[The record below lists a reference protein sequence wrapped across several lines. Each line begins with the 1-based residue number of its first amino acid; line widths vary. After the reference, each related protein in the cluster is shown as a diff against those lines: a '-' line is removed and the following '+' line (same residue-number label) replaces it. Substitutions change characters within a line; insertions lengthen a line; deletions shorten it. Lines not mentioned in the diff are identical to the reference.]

1 MENQVPKNHM
11 LTRLQSIMALLASA
25 GIMCVGHGLLNTVI
39 GLRANLENYS
49 EFTIGLMTS
58 SYFLGFIGGTYLCGK
73 LIPKV
78 GHIRCFSVFASLAS
92 AITLLL
98 VLNVNPTT
106 WVLSRLVYGACVAA
120 LYMIMES
127 WLNLIAKNEERGQI
141 LSFYMITIYIG
152 LAVSQ
157 GFISLAS
164 PSSYMLFAVAS
175 ILLSF
180 SLVPVAASRM
190 PQPKAMDNENFSLK
204 QLIQTSNLA
213 TAGVF
218 ATGLINGS
226 FWGLAPIY
234 LSNIGMTDSRV
245 GWFIAFQYIGGL
257 ILQWPIGYMSDRVPR
272 RMIISSM
279 LLISTLVSLYL
290 YLLPYDGTSYLFGL
304 FIAGAFFF
312 GGINSTVHSLFLA
325 HANDFLKSSQVV
337 KASGGLLNVHAV
349 GAMLG
354 PLFATFFVKYFDD
367 PGLVLFTAIVAFV
380 SFFFSIFRLIKGR
393 RIPKATKAWFVP
405 IPRAGATVAKL
416 DPRRFVGSKS
426 HPDS

>member
-1 MENQVPKNHM
+1 MENQAPKNHI
-11 LTRLQSIMALLASA
+11 LNRLQSIMALLASA

-39 GLRANLENYS
+39 GLRANAENYS
-49 EFTIGLMTS
+49 DLTIGLMTS
-58 SYFLGFIGGTYLCGK
+58 SYFLGFVGGTYLCGR
-73 LIPKV
+73 LIPVV
-78 GHIRCFSVFASLAS
+78 GHIRCFAVFASLAS

-98 VLNVNPTT
+98 VLNVTPAT
-106 WVLSRLVYGACVAA
+106 WIVSRLIYGACAAA

-127 WLNLIAKNEERGQI
+127 WLNLISKNEERGQI

-152 LAVSQ
+152 LAASQ

-190 PQPKAMDNENFSLK
+190 PQPKMAENENFTLK
-204 QLIQTSNLA
+204 QLIKTSNLA

-218 ATGLINGS
+218 TTGLINGS

-234 LSNIGMTDSRV
+234 LSNIGMSDSRV
-245 GWFIAFQYIGGL
+245 GWFIGFQYIGGL
-257 ILQWPIGYMSDRVPR
+257 ILQYPIGYMSDKMPR
-272 RMIISSM
+272 RTVISFT
-279 LLISTLVSLYL
+279 LLVSTLVSVYL
-290 YLLPYDGTSYLFGL
+290 FMLPYDGTTYLFVL
-304 FIAGAFFF
+304 FMAGAFFF

-325 HANDFLKSSQVV
+325 HANDFLKASQVV

-354 PLFATFFVKYFDD
+354 PLIATVFIRYFDD
-367 PGLVLFTAIVAFV
+367 PGLVLFTAITAFIA
-380 SFFFSIFRLIKGR
+380 FFFSIFRLINGR
-393 RIPKATKAWFVP
+393 KIPKATKAWFVP
-405 IPRAGATVAKL
+405 MPRAGATVAKL
-416 DPRRFVGSKS
+416 DPRRFVGTRS
-426 HPDS
+426 HSDS